1 MTAKVAQRSSRW
13 LVLLFVAIGIA
24 LIPWAAAV
32 GIALPSEH
40 VARHWDV
47 AWTGFDL
54 VLAASLLA
62 TALSAARRPEWL
74 QRSAA
79 VSGTLLLCDAWF
91 DTLTASTETELWIA
105 GLLAVGEVTL
115 AALCFAL
122 AMQASRPLRDR

>member
-1 MTAKVAQRSSRW
+1 MPANVSQRPSRW
-13 LVLLFVAIGIA
+13 LVGLLVGVGIA
-24 LIPWAAAV
+24 LVPWAAAI

-54 VLAASLLA
+54 ALATSLLA
-62 TALSAARRPEWL
+62 TALAAVRRPAWI
-74 QRSAA
+74 QRTAA

-91 DTLTASTETELWIA
+91 DTLTASTGVEIWIA
-105 GLLAVGEVTL
+105 AMLAVGEVTL

-122 AMQASRPLRDR
+122 ATISPRPLRHR

>member
-1 MTAKVAQRSSRW
+1 MTAPVVQRPSRW
-13 LVLLFVAIGIA
+13 LVALFVGIGVA
-24 LIPWAAAV
+24 LIPWTAAIGV
-32 GIALPSEH
+32 ALPSEH

-62 TALSAARRPEWL
+62 TALAAARRHEWL

-105 GLLAVGEVTL
+105 ALLAVGEVSL

-122 AMQASRPLRDR
+122 ATKASRPLRDR